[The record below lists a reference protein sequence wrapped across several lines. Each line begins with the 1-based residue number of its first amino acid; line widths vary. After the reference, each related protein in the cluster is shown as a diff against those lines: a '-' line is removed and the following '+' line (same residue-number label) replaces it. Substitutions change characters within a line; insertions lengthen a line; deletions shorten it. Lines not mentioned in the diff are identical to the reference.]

1 MGLKLWKHNHDR
13 QIAEDCM
20 DIRVVFAPGMLP
32 GVFFYRVVSS
42 LMMFVMLD

>member
-20 DIRVVFAPGMLP
+20 DFRVIFAPGKSPACFLMRGL
-32 GVFFYRVVSS
+32 VFDDVCNVR
-42 LMMFVMLD
+42 